1 MGVRITGAD
10 KVSRMLNKLP
20 ATAKQRLT
28 AANKANGE
36 ELAAVARVLVPVGAT
51 GRAKAAIK
59 GRAVADGYEVD
70 FGPLSRIL
78 EGGTQERFHKTGKS
92 VGKGPKRPFVNP
104 ALKATDKKRRARNR
118 KAIRDAIKDS
128 GNG

>member
-10 KVSRMLNKLP
+10 KVSAMLNKLP
-20 ATAKQRLT
+20 ATAKKRLI

-51 GRAKAAIK
+51 GRARAAIK
-59 GRAVADGYEVD
+59 GRAVGDGYEVD

-78 EGGTQERFHKTGKS
+78 EGGTGERTQKTTGKS
-92 VGKGPKRPFVNP
+92 TGKMPKRPFVNP
-104 ALKATDKKRRARNR
+104 ALKATDKKRRSRNR
-118 KAIRDAIKDS
+118 KAIRDAIKDA
-128 GNG
+128 G